1 MDAETPDLIEQ
12 WALKIQV
19 KNIFEPI
26 FRTVKTIIFVTQD
39 KAVMEQEYFDA
50 LCRMYNITG
59 YRAIIEHLP
68 SLNPNCVRRGS
79 KHMLDEQISG
89 LKEKGII

>member
-1 MDAETPDLIEQ
+1 MDNETPGLIEQ
-12 WALKIQV
+12 WAVKIQ
-19 KNIFEPI
+19 KKGIFEPI
-26 FRTVKTIIFVTQD
+26 FKTVKEIIFDSQD
-39 KAVMEQEYFDA
+39 KAIMEQEYFDA